1 MITRQDDI
9 DLTTPSFFAE
19 GDPDGLWARMRAEDP
34 VHWTEGRLSRGFWS
48 ITKYAHA
55 KQIYSGDNGLFS
67 IQEQGNVLPPHPDFE
82 DPANA
87 EALRLTRE
95 GASLSA
101 MDGAP
106 HSALRQ
112 AFIQK
117 FTLPSI
123 AKLEHLIQDVTTEI
137 MDEVLPRGECDFAV
151 DVAAKLP
158 IMVIAE
164 IMGIPRSD
172 WDDMYA
178 WNNMFASPDDPE
190 FAVGSPLET
199 AQYSLQKINGYCL
212 GLALERRKNPG
223 DDLISLMARAE
234 VDGRALSDEQLGYNG
249 LMFFAAGHETTR
261 NTLCAGLYE
270 LVKQPREFA
279 RLRELRTNRQA
290 LKTAIEEF
298 VRWATPLNHQM
309 RTAMDDTMLGDRNIK
324 KGDLVVVW
332 NVSANRDEDQFKDAD
347 RFDCTRSPNAHL
359 GFGFG
364 KHFCLGAHLARLEML
379 VMLEH
384 LLTSMHDVEVT
395 AEPQRAASNLFRGVK
410 HLPIRFRAE
419 GRLGSRELQ

>member
-1 MITRQDDI
+1 MISRQDDI
-9 DLTTPSFFAE
+9 DLTTPSFFAN
-19 GDPDGLWARMRAEDP
+19 GDPDGLWARMRREDP
-34 VHWTEGRLSRGFWS
+34 IHWTEGRLSRGFWS
-48 ITKYAHA
+48 ITKYEHA

-67 IQEQGNVLPPHPDFE
+67 IQEYGNVLPPHPDFE
-82 DPANA
+82 NPINA

-95 GASLSA
+95 GASLAA
-101 MDGAP
+101 MDGTP
-106 HSALRQ
+106 HTALRQ
-112 AFIQK
+112 AFAQK
-117 FTLPSI
+117 FALPSI
-123 AKLEHLIQDVTTEI
+123 TKLEELILRVTTEI
-137 MDEVLPRGECDFAV
+137 MNEVLPLGECDFAV

-164 IMGIPRSD
+164 IMGIPRED

-190 FAVGSPLET
+190 FMRGSPLET
-199 AQYSLQKINGYCL
+199 AQYSLQKINGYCA

-223 DDLISLMARAE
+223 DDLISLMAQAE
-234 VDGRALSDEQLGYNG
+234 IGGKKLTDEQLGYNG

-270 LVKQPREFA
+270 LVKHPDEFA
-279 RLRELRTNRQA
+279 TLRALRGDRGA
-290 LKTAIEEF
+290 LKTAVEEF

-309 RTAMDDTMLGDRNIK
+309 RTATGDTKLGQQDIR

-347 RFDCTRSPNAHL
+347 RFDCQRAPNAHL

-364 KHFCLGAHLARLEML
+364 KHFCLGAHLARLEMV
-379 VMLEH
+379 VMLEQ
-384 LLTSMHDVEVT
+384 LLSSMHDIEIT
-395 AEPQRAASNLFRGVK
+395 QEPERAASNLFRGVK
-410 HLPIRFRAE
+410 HLPIRFSKSAT
-419 GRLGSRELQ
+419 LTV